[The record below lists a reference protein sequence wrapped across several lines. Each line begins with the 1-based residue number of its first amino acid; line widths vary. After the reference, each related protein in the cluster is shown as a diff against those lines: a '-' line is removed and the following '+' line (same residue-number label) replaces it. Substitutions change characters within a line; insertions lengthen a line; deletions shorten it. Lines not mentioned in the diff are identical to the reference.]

1 MTALHILEEKENLC
15 QVRLEPSSV
24 NLNDDLDILNELWK
38 IDNSRA

>member
-15 QVRLEPSSV
+15 QVRPIPSSV

-38 IDNSRA
+38 IDNSKA